1 MNKQI
6 EYNRLSHLSINVFE
20 PLLIPE
26 HVRHIECGEARGIRI
41 DDESF
46 ILIQKYEGNALK
58 TAIESGYLHKL
69 PFGFSLM
76 IVNEQRHPM
85 FINRRKEIYFCDSR
99 DRMNELGQIEDS
111 ILIVGPYDKVIH
123 NTILSFSD
131 GTNVRCEYYVIV
143 TKGANLYDGTRHFMM
158 TRNLIECK
166 QLKIRNIQKR
176 IISTIMRIY
185 QQRKY
190 DEEAYQKWIHEEKL
204 YEEIKKKRI
213 INRAIVQDEFYKA
226 FKFFPYYVVTLVL
239 AYILYLLYEIYILKI

>member
-1 MNKQI
+1 MNTQI
-6 EYNRLSHLSINVFE
+6 EYNTLSRTSIDTVE

-46 ILIQKYEGNALK
+46 ILIQKYEGTALK
-58 TAIESGYLHKL
+58 SAIETGHLHKKP

-85 FINRRKEIYFCDSR
+85 FINRRKDIYFCDSR
-99 DRMNELGQIEDS
+99 DRMNKSGQIEDS
-111 ILIVGPYDKVIH
+111 ILVVGPYDKAIH
-123 NTILSFSD
+123 DTILEFSD

-158 TRNLIECK
+158 TEQLTDIK

-176 IISTIMRIY
+176 IISTIVRMHEE
-185 QQRKY
+185 RKH
-190 DEEAYQKWIHEEKL
+190 DEEAYEKWSREEKL

-213 INRAIVQDEFYKA
+213 INRAIVQDEFYEA
-226 FKFFPYYVVTLVL
+226 FKFFPYYVVTLAL
-239 AYILYLLYEIYILKI
+239 AYILYLLYEI